1 MKTDKKV
8 VEILND
14 LIRINRDRAE
24 GYEKAANAIEDSL
37 YDAEIKTVF
46 HQLAE
51 ESQTN
56 KTELSSIVQQLG
68 GEPATDTTASGKLY
82 RVWMDVRN
90 TFSGDDTLATLRSCE
105 YGEDAAQKAYRDALE
120 ESIAWPSNV
129 LDVINSQQKVL
140 KASHDRIKRYRDEYK
155 ASKISAH

>member
-1 MKTDKKV
+1 MKTNEEV
-8 VEILND
+8 IEILND
-14 LIRINRDRAE
+14 LIRINRDRSE

-51 ESQTN
+51 ESQAN
-56 KTELSSIVQQLG
+56 KSELSNAVEQLG
-68 GEPATDTTASGKLY
+68 GEPATDTTTAGKIY
-82 RVWMDVRN
+82 HVWMDVRN

-120 ESIAWPSNV
+120 ADIAWPSDILSIV
-129 LDVINSQQKVL
+129 SSEQKVL
-140 KASHDRIKRYRDEYK
+140 KASHDRIKRYRDDYK